1 MNEAFLIYQAKSF
14 YNAYIMLE
22 QIKNEEDP
30 LLLYVPMLVNGAFA
44 VELILK
50 AILTKQK
57 IEYKNEHNLKVLF
70 DKLPLDIQKELWDF
84 LEKKKPEYADSKKR
98 ETELIIMSDAFVK
111 WRYCFEG
118 NGAPAFDTSFLSAFA
133 NAAIYIMFHLGYN
146 AFCESRSTVP
156 IEKYDEIEKMFEDNR
171 NSFFKSNTKYINSKE
186 KGGKV

>member
-1 MNEAFLIYQAKSF
+1 MNEEFLIYQAKSF

-84 LEKKKPEYADSKKR
+84 LEKKKPEYADHKKR

-111 WRYCFEG
+111 WRYCFEDK
-118 NGAPAFDTSFLSAFA
+118 NAPAFDSSFLSAFA

-146 AFCESRSTVP
+146 AFFVESNIPT
-156 IEKYDEIEKMFEDNR
+156 ETYDEIEKKFEDNR
-171 NSFFKSNTKYINSKE
+171 NSFFQSSTKYINSKE

>member
-1 MNEAFLIYQAKSF
+1 MNEAVLIYQAKAF
-14 YNAYIMLE
+14 YNAYIMFD

-30 LLLYVPMLVNGAFA
+30 LLLSVPALVNGAFA
-44 VELILK
+44 VELTLK

-84 LEKKKPEYADSKKR
+84 LEKKKPEYADYKKR

-118 NGAPAFDTSFLSAFA
+118 EGAPAFDTSFLSAFA
-133 NAAIYIMFHLGYN
+133 NAAICTMFGLGYN
-146 AFCESRSTVP
+146 VFLEARSPVP
-156 IEKYDEIEKMFEDNR
+156 IEKYDEIEKKFEDNR
-171 NSFFKSNTKYINSKE
+171 NYFFQSSTEYINTKE

>member
-1 MNEAFLIYQAKSF
+1 MNERFLIYQAKSF
-14 YNAYIMLE
+14 YNAYIALE

-30 LLLYVPMLVNGAFA
+30 FLLYVPMLVNGAFA
-44 VELILK
+44 VELTLK

-84 LEKKKPEYADSKKR
+84 LEKKKPEYADSQKR

-118 NGAPAFDTSFLSAFA
+118 EGAPAFDTSFLSAFA

-146 AFCESRSTVP
+146 TFIQST
-156 IEKYDEIEKMFEDNR
+156 ISTETDDEIEKKFEDNR
-171 NSFFKSNTKYINSKE
+171 NYFFQSSTEYINTKE